1 MWEAFQARVVDAIKG
16 KPWDDGVPGR
26 WITGDRMADVVL
38 LPPLFAFGFV
48 LLRRVLVSFLFE
60 PSGVA
65 VMTRRMKKSGSKWD
79 VPKQAE
85 FLRKWNES
93 CWKCFIYTV
102 FTTFAFLATCTEPY
116 FTNPQQ
122 FWAGATQV
130 PLNYYVPL
138 KHALFYHI
146 QIGFYLQ
153 AVPFLMF
160 IEVRRKDWAES
171 FAHHIVTLGLMYYS
185 YYVNFTRPGVIV
197 MLLHDVS
204 DIFLEAAKLS
214 RYAGR
219 QSAATAWFAAFA
231 LSWIVLRVVIFCRVI
246 VLSCMIDPIVMIAL
260 PYDVDP
266 QPHYSIFATLFMVL
280 YFLHLYWTWL
290 ILQVVRKQLTGGTA
304 SDVREDDDSDD
315 G

>member
-1 MWEAFQARVVDAIKG
+1 MWQAYQARVSDAIHG

-26 WITGDRMADVVL
+26 WITGDRMLDVTL
-38 LPPLFAFGFV
+38 LPPLFAIGFV
-48 LLRRVLVSFLFE
+48 LLRRLLVTFLFE
-60 PSGVA
+60 PSGMA
-65 VMTRRMKKSGSKWD
+65 VMTGRMKKSDRKWD
-79 VPKQAE
+79 APKQAE

-93 CWKCFIYTV
+93 CWKCFIYTF
-102 FTTFAFLATCTEPY
+102 FTLFAFAATVTEPF
-116 FTNPQQ
+116 FTNARL

-130 PLNYYVPL
+130 PLNYFVPL

-153 AVPFLMF
+153 AIPFLMF

-185 YYVNFTRPGVIV
+185 YYVNFSRPGIYV

-219 QSAATAWFAAFA
+219 QSAATAWFATFA
-231 LSWIVLRVVIFCRVI
+231 LSWVALRVCVFPRVI
-246 VLSCMIDPIVMIAL
+246 VLSCLIDPVEMIAL

-266 QPHYSIFATLFMVL
+266 QPHYAIFGTLFTVL

-290 ILQVVRKQLTGGTA
+290 ILQVVWKQLSGETA
-304 SDVREDDDSDD
+304 RDVRENDDSDD
-315 G
+315 D